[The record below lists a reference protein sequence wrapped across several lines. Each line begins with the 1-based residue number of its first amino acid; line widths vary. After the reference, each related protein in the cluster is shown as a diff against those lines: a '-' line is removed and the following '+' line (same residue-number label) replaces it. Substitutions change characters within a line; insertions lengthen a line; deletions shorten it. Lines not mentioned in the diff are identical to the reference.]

1 MKAVVLLSGGI
12 DSTTCVAMAVNDYG
26 AENVKALCLSYGQ
39 KHKKELESARKV
51 AKHYGIQLIEESID
65 CFKFSDCSL
74 LEGREDIDHE
84 SYAEQLAKLG
94 GEGTVATYV
103 PFRNGILLSIA
114 VAYAYSIDADLVYYG
129 AHADDAAGRAY
140 PDCTPEFVNSMNEAV
155 FWGTGKKVK
164 VIAPLLMM
172 NKAEVVKTG
181 LDLNAPYEL
190 TWSCYEGGEK
200 PCGKCGTCIDRMN
213 AFKANGTVDPI
224 LK

>member
-39 KHKKELESARKV
+39 KHSKELESARKV
-51 AKHYGIQLIEESID
+51 AKHYGIQLIEESVD
-65 CFKFSDCSL
+65 CFKFSNCSL

-84 SYAEQLAKLG
+84 SYAEQLAKLD
-94 GEGTVATYV
+94 GEGTVSTYV

-172 NKAEVVKTG
+172 NKAEVVKIG

-213 AFKANGTVDPI
+213 AFKANGIVDPI

>member
-51 AKHYGIQLIEESID
+51 AKHYGIQLIEESVD
-65 CFKFSDCSL
+65 CFKFSNCSL
-74 LEGREDIDHE
+74 LEGREDIKHE

-181 LDLNAPYEL
+181 LNLNAPYEL

-213 AFKANGTVDPI
+213 AFKANGVVDPI
-224 LK
+224 LR